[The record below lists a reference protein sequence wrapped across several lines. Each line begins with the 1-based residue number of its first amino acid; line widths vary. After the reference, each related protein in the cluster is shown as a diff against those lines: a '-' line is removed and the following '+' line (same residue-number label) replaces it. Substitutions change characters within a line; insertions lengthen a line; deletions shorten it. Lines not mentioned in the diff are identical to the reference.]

1 MLTIREMNQ
10 PVVGVLF
17 ELICTAR
24 LDPFNNLDEQV
35 TIMWFNTSLGTSL
48 NDRIGT
54 SQSPCINATNSL
66 LVESNATNS
75 LPVEPRVFESRI
87 MFDPLIGSH
96 AGDIT
101 CQAVVE
107 PPNIYVHTSES
118 RQSYDLE
125 LESGTNC
132 VLYDLHSFN
141 S

>member
-1 MLTIREMNQ
+1 MNQ

-24 LDPFNNLDEQV
+24 LDPFNNLEEQV

-54 SQSPCINATNSL
+54 NQRPCINATNSL
-66 LVESNATNS
+66 LVE
-75 LPVEPRVFESRI
+75 PRVFESRI
-87 MFDPLIGSH
+87 VFDPLIGSH

-118 RQSYDLE
+118 RESYDLE
-125 LESGTNC
+125 VESGTKC
-132 VLYDLHSFN
+132 VLYGLHSFN